1 MALEAI
7 DAIVILAIVVIIFVF
22 GPQKL
27 GEFARSIGNARREVD
42 MAYKSTSSTPAP
54 ADPLIET
61 AKKLGIAT
69 EGRTHQ
75 QISDEIIGLV
85 TKAKTT

>member
-1 MALEAI
+1 MALEAM
-7 DAIVILAIVVIIFVF
+7 DAIVILAIVVILFVF

-42 MAYKSTSSTPAP
+42 MAHKGTSSAPAP

-69 EGRTHQ
+69 EGRTQQ
-75 QISDEIIGLV
+75 QISDDIIRLV
-85 TKAKTT
+85 TEAKTT

>member
-1 MALEAI
+1 MALEAM
-7 DAIVILAIVVIIFVF
+7 DAIVILAIAVIMLVF

-27 GEFARSIGNARREVD
+27 GEFARSIGNARREAG
-42 MAYKSTSSTPAP
+42 MAYKGTSSAPAP

-61 AKKLGIAT
+61 AKKLGIT
-69 EGRTHQ
+69 PEGRRQQ
-75 QISDEIIGLV
+75 QISDDIIGLV